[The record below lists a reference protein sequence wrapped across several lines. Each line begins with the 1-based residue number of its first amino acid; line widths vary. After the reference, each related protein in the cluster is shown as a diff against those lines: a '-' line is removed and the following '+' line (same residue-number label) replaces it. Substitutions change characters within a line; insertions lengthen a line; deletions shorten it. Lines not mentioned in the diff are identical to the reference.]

1 MGYNNL
7 NMATNFKTV
16 GTKIQAARRQRGL
29 TQAEVAKK
37 VGMQTNYYATIERG
51 DRVPSLQT
59 LEKII
64 KALDVKSSDV
74 LPF

>member
-1 MGYNNL
+1 
-7 NMATNFKTV
+7 MATNFKTV
-16 GTKIQAARRQRGL
+16 GPKIQAARQQQGL
-29 TQAEVAKK
+29 TQAAVAKK
-37 VGMQTNYYATIERG
+37 AGMQTNYYATIERG

-64 KALDVKSSDV
+64 KALGVKSSDV